1 MPGIIHAAAS
11 GQLSR
16 GENLAKPIEELTI
29 TDDFMF
35 GAVMRDPKLC
45 KTLLE
50 LILGVK
56 IRKIEYPEKQKTL
69 GERYGSKSIRLDVYV
84 ADEAGTVYDV
94 EIQATEIKYL
104 PKRTRYYQ
112 GVIDLNILEKGED
125 YTKLRPAYV
134 IFICTYD
141 PFGQGRYVYTFEN
154 LCREDPRLALGDGAA
169 KIILNTKGSVG
180 EISDDLKALLR
191 YMDGFAPNDDYTREL
206 DRAVRD
212 VRSDEKWRRE
222 YMVLNELLRANQRL
236 GERRRSVAQ
245 VRKFRNRYQPEE
257 LAEICFVNT
266 ELLST
271 IIDTLDAHPDWD
283 DEQVAESIDFE

>member
-1 MPGIIHAAAS
+1 M
-11 GQLSR
+11 
-16 GENLAKPIEELTI
+16 AKPIEELTI

-45 KTLLE
+45 KMLLE

-56 IRKIEYPEKQKTL
+56 IRKIEYPELQKTL
-69 GERYGSKSIRLDVYV
+69 NERYGSKSIRLDVYV

-94 EIQATEIKYL
+94 EIQATEIKCL

-154 LCREDPRLALGDGAA
+154 LCREDPSLTLGDGAT

-180 EISDDLKALLR
+180 EISDNLKALLR
-191 YMDGFAPNDDYTREL
+191 YMDGFAPGDDYTREL

-212 VRSDEKWRRE
+212 VRSDERFRRE
-222 YMVLNELLRANQRL
+222 YMVLVERDRANQRL
-236 GERRRSVAQ
+236 GECRRSVAQ
-245 VRKFRNRYQPEE
+245 VRAFRHEFPPEQ
-257 LAEICFVNT
+257 LARITFFTPYV
-266 ELLST
+266 LQAILDT
-271 IIDTLDAHPDWD
+271 IDAHPDWD